1 MKKPRSSDLTPIGE
15 LVPKQ
20 LMKQLG
26 PLPEPSPKP
35 SPAPTQVPPHAAA
48 SHGHKSSDSPQTVEI
63 VLPQQTGH
71 GTKLQK
77 LSPASNRPP
86 TQGVLPGIAL
96 ESAPKVPTHSPTRA
110 ENRFLDALEDIYGGD
125 PAELRYL
132 HVVLAQCGLPYREP
146 DAKLPF
152 YEKKNGRTSLVL
164 TPGVLLDPKTRK
176 PTLQGIPYG
185 AKPRLLMIHL
195 CTEAKLHKSPEV
207 EIADSMSAFMRDLGL
222 AVTGGKNGSITR
234 FKEQMNRLAAT
245 RMQLL
250 FADEDRVSMVNAASP
265 ISRYDVWFPRS
276 PNQRMLWPTTVTLS
290 NEFYESLMGQNAL
303 PLDARAIRALQQS
316 AMALDVY
323 TWLAHR
329 LCRIPRNKS
338 VPISWFALQTQF
350 GPEYSDRYK
359 FRQDFKEAI
368 AKVLAVY
375 RGANVELP
383 HGGGILKLRH
393 SPSPVPSRS
402 RMLTA

>member
-1 MKKPRSSDLTPIGE
+1 MKKPSSSDLTQIGE
-15 LVPKQ
+15 LVPRQ
-20 LMKQLG
+20 LIEQLG
-26 PLPEPSPKP
+26 PLPKP
-35 SPAPTQVPPHAAA
+35 SPARSQAVAQGA
-48 SHGHKSSDSPQTVEI
+48 SISEQRSSDPAQIGELGSPQQAEQPV
-63 VLPQQTGH
+63 PS
-71 GTKLQK
+71 QK
-77 LSPASNRPP
+77 LSPAAGRTP
-86 TQGVLPGIAL
+86 TQGVFPGVIL
-96 ESAPKVPTHSPTRA
+96 ESAPKVPIHAPTRA
-110 ENRFLDALEDIYGGD
+110 ENRLLDALDDIYGGD
-125 PAELRYL
+125 PRELRYL

-146 DAKLPF
+146 ETRLPF
-152 YEKKNGRTSLVL
+152 YEKKNGRSSLVL

-176 PTLQGIPYG
+176 ATLQGIPYG

-222 AVTGGKNGSITR
+222 AVTGGKNGSISH

-290 NEFYESLMGQNAL
+290 SEFYESLMGQNAL

-316 AMALDVY
+316 AMALDIY
-323 TWLAHR
+323 TWLTHR
-329 LCRIPRNKS
+329 LCRIPRHKT
-338 VPISWFALQTQF
+338 VPISWGALQAQF
-350 GPEYSDRYK
+350 GPEYSDIYK
-359 FRQDFKEAI
+359 FRQNFKNSL

-375 RGANVELP
+375 REAKVDTNQNGTLQ
-383 HGGGILKLRH
+383 LRY
-393 SPSPVPSRS
+393 SPSPVPSRGQQLH
-402 RMLTA
+402 R